1 MQRHGLIGIEKI
13 CCKFPIALHI
23 SDSTLHFLQCPS
35 GRPPWAEKTAS
46 ATPPFHPPAAQGF
59 PKEYLSASHLYL
71 ILLSDVATDC
81 SSFITYPTDKV
92 KHFCKKAKNFGF
104 IVDFCRG
111 CGRLGQPLGSGRQM
125 LRPSHFFMH
134 LFTSILHIH
143 CIQYTIPFSYRKL
156 LNKNIHFLCMV
167 HKNPLPI

>member
-1 MQRHGLIGIEKI
+1 MLESRGDPQNGNKEKDHAKARSYRHRKKI

-59 PKEYLSASHLYL
+59 SKEYLSALHLYL
-71 ILLSDVATDC
+71 ILLSDVAPDC

-92 KHFCKKAKNFGF
+92 KHFCKKAENFGF
-104 IVDFCRG
+104 IVDFCKG
-111 CGRLGQPLGSGRQM
+111 CGRLGQPWAPADKCFAPPIALCIY
-125 LRPSHFFMH
+125 SHQYRI
-134 LFTSILHIH
+134 FTVYNTQTS
-143 CIQYTIPFSYRKL
+143 
-156 LNKNIHFLCMV
+156 FLIG
-167 HKNPLPI
+167 NF